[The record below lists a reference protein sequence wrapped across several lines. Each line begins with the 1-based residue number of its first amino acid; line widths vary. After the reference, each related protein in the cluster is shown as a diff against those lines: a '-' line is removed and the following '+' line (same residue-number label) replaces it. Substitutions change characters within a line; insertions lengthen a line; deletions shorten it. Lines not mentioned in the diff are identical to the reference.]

1 MNVIILE
8 DEHAAKIN
16 LISILKKVNEEINI
30 VAVLDSVKTATD
42 WLLNN
47 DHPDLGFFDI
57 QLADEI
63 VFNLFTKID
72 IQFPVIFTT
81 AYDEYAIRAFKVQ
94 SIDYILKPIN
104 EESIAF
110 SINKYKSLNS
120 THNSFFENNIQ
131 NLINQINSYNKD
143 QHNESLLVHY
153 KNKLIPVKI
162 RDIVCFYIEHGIVYI
177 LTKSNKSF
185 SLDKTLDTIEQY
197 LDPNEFKR
205 ANRQSIVSRSSI
217 VEIEYYFNQRYI
229 IKTNPPSPGKIIVS
243 KGRSNEF
250 IRWIGI

>member
-1 MNVIILE
+1 MNLIILE

-16 LISILKKVNEEINI
+16 LISILKKVNEDINI
-30 VAVLDSVKTATD
+30 TAVLDSVKSATD

-47 DHPDLGFFDI
+47 DHPDLGIFDI
-57 QLADEI
+57 QLSDEI

-81 AYDEYAIRAFKVQ
+81 AYDEYAIRAFKVH

-104 EESIAF
+104 EDNIAF
-110 SINKYKSLNS
+110 AINKYKSLNS
-120 THNSFFENNIQ
+120 IHNNFIENNIQ
-131 NLINQINSYNKD
+131 SLINQLNKHNKD
-143 QHNESLLVHY
+143 QYNESFLVHY
-153 KNKLIPVKI
+153 KNKLIPVQI
-162 RDIVCFYIEHGIVYI
+162 SDIACFYIEHGIVYI

-185 SLDKTLDTIEQY
+185 SIDKTLDKIEQY

-205 ANRQSIVSRSSI
+205 ANRQSIISRSSI
-217 VEIEYYFNQRYI
+217 VEIEHYFNQRYM
-229 IKTNPPSPGKIIVS
+229 IKTNPPSPEKIIIS

-250 IRWIGI
+250 IKWIGI